1 MEIIDRAIICGLIIS
16 VPLLVTSASRL
27 IPFFQNKGLIDDDI
41 WPEFMMTAIPF
52 ITFIT
57 FGTTSAIRRQLPTSS
72 PKTPSSVLTKTPN
85 SITFP
90 SSFNNHDYNYDS
102 NNNYNN
108 YNDHNNDNNPSTMVT
123 STFSNRVNATTDPFI
138 NRRKQPPL
146 QLNIHQNNR
155 SGGSSSSNNNN
166 ISRVDSISK
175 RIDKNAISKRDYD
188 HSSLLARAMS
198 GKSILKLID
207 DVDDDE
213 LKERNENG
221 GSGSKSSDDN
231 NTNAT
236 FSNSNNNNGA
246 MKILTEGTT
255 FKIVDNSRQSSP
267 EAIIQIP
274 TINIT
279 KASLAINQNCQL
291 IIDRPP
297 SFYFLNDENAF
308 GKSRT
313 SSRNSGNRT
322 SIRTTSNSSQRYNSQ
337 YSDKYSLYSNDDNRN
352 SFRSTSS
359 FISYNGS
366 GNNLPST
373 PSFGPPKR
381 IQSSLRIQ
389 VNINDT
395 DNQLSSSPTSLTP
408 RTNIFNADKSKNK

>member
-1 MEIIDRAIICGLIIS
+1 
-16 VPLLVTSASRL
+16 
-27 IPFFQNKGLIDDDI
+27 
-41 WPEFMMTAIPF
+41 MTAIPF

-213 LKERNENG
+213 LKERNEKLRALLRIDDGDNNDD
-221 GSGSKSSDDN
+221 DDN
-231 NTNAT
+231 N
-236 FSNSNNNNGA
+236 S
-246 MKILTEGTT
+246 TT

-279 KASLAINQNCQL
+279 KVPNINHEDNGNQEIILGIPSNKSKLVYSSLMAPPPHLIATELVAEIAATEPVSEPPVIVANDIIHNTLINIHFIVMMITEIVLDQPPLLLAIMVVEIICQHGTK
-291 IIDRPP
+291 
-297 SFYFLNDENAF
+297 SHHELNKEYA
-308 GKSRT
+308 
-313 SSRNSGNRT
+313 
-322 SIRTTSNSSQRYNSQ
+322 RYEEEVEEIGPIE
-337 YSDKYSLYSNDDNRN
+337 DKEYWLKI
-352 SFRSTSS
+352 TWM
-359 FISYNGS
+359 
-366 GNNLPST
+366 
-373 PSFGPPKR
+373 
-381 IQSSLRIQ
+381 
-389 VNINDT
+389 
-395 DNQLSSSPTSLTP
+395 
-408 RTNIFNADKSKNK
+408 

>member
-1 MEIIDRAIICGLIIS
+1 
-16 VPLLVTSASRL
+16 
-27 IPFFQNKGLIDDDI
+27 
-41 WPEFMMTAIPF
+41 
-52 ITFIT
+52 
-57 FGTTSAIRRQLPTSS
+57 
-72 PKTPSSVLTKTPN
+72 
-85 SITFP
+85 
-90 SSFNNHDYNYDS
+90 
-102 NNNYNN
+102 
-108 YNDHNNDNNPSTMVT
+108 MVT

-166 ISRVDSISK
+166 ISRVDSTSK

-207 DVDDDE
+207 DMDDE
-213 LKERNENG
+213 LKERNEKLRALLRIDDSDNNDD
-221 GSGSKSSDDN
+221 DDN
-231 NTNAT
+231 N
-236 FSNSNNNNGA
+236 S
-246 MKILTEGTT
+246 TT

-279 KASLAINQNCQL
+279 KVPDINHEDQEIILAELVAEIAATE
-291 IIDRPP
+291 PV
-297 SFYFLNDENAF
+297 ND
-308 GKSRT
+308 GS
-313 SSRNSGNRT
+313 
-322 SIRTTSNSSQRYNSQ
+322 
-337 YSDKYSLYSNDDNRN
+337 RN

-395 DNQLSSSPTSLTP
+395 DSQLSSTPTSLTP
-408 RTNIFNADKSKNK
+408 RTNTFNADKSKNK

>member
-213 LKERNENG
+213 LKERNEKLRALLRIDDGDNNDD
-221 GSGSKSSDDN
+221 DDN
-231 NTNAT
+231 N
-236 FSNSNNNNGA
+236 S
-246 MKILTEGTT
+246 TT

-279 KASLAINQNCQL
+279 KVPNINHEDNGNQEIILGIPSNKSKLVYSSLMAPPPHLIATELVAEIAATEPVSEPPVIVANDIIHNTLINIHFIVMMITEIVLDQPPLLLAIMVVE
-291 IIDRPP
+291 IICRQRLLLDLLKESNPVLE
-297 SFYFLNDENAF
+297 FKL
-308 GKSRT
+308 T
-313 SSRNSGNRT
+313 LM
-322 SIRTTSNSSQRYNSQ
+322 ILTTNFHRHQH
-337 YSDKYSLYSNDDNRN
+337 L
-352 SFRSTSS
+352 
-359 FISYNGS
+359 
-366 GNNLPST
+366 
-373 PSFGPPKR
+373 
-381 IQSSLRIQ
+381 
-389 VNINDT
+389 
-395 DNQLSSSPTSLTP
+395 
-408 RTNIFNADKSKNK
+408 

>member
-1 MEIIDRAIICGLIIS
+1 M
-16 VPLLVTSASRL
+16 THTASRL
-27 IPFFQNKGLIDDDI
+27 IPFFQNKGLIYDDI

-57 FGTTSAIRRQLPTSS
+57 FGTTSAIRR
-72 PKTPSSVLTKTPN
+72 
-85 SITFP
+85 
-90 SSFNNHDYNYDS
+90 H

-108 YNDHNNDNNPSTMVT
+108 YNNHNNDNNPSTMVT

-166 ISRVDSISK
+166 ISRVDSTSK

-207 DVDDDE
+207 DMDDE
-213 LKERNENG
+213 LKERNEKLRALLRIDDSDNNDD
-221 GSGSKSSDDN
+221 DDN
-231 NTNAT
+231 N
-236 FSNSNNNNGA
+236 S
-246 MKILTEGTT
+246 TT

-279 KASLAINQNCQL
+279 KVPDINHEDQEIILAELVAEIAATEPVSELSVIVANDIIHNTLINIHFIVMMVAEIVLDQPPLLLAIMVVE
-291 IIDRPP
+291 IICRQRLLLD
-297 SFYFLNDENAF
+297 LLKE
-308 GKSRT
+308 
-313 SSRNSGNRT
+313 
-322 SIRTTSNSSQRYNSQ
+322 SNPVLEF
-337 YSDKYSLYSNDDNRN
+337 K
-352 SFRSTSS
+352 
-359 FISYNGS
+359 
-366 GNNLPST
+366 
-373 PSFGPPKR
+373 
-381 IQSSLRIQ
+381 
-389 VNINDT
+389 
-395 DNQLSSSPTSLTP
+395 LTLMILTANFH
-408 RTNIFNADKSKNK
+408 RHQHL

>member
-1 MEIIDRAIICGLIIS
+1 
-16 VPLLVTSASRL
+16 
-27 IPFFQNKGLIDDDI
+27 LIDDDI

-221 GSGSKSSDDN
+221 SKSSDDN

-279 KASLAINQNCQL
+279 KVPNINHEDNGNQEIILGIPSNKSKLVYSSLMAPPPHLIATELVAEIAATEPVSEPPVIVANDIIHNTLINIHFIVMMITEIVLDQPPLLLAIME
-291 IIDRPP
+291 
-297 SFYFLNDENAF
+297 YA
-308 GKSRT
+308 
-313 SSRNSGNRT
+313 
-322 SIRTTSNSSQRYNSQ
+322 RYEEEVEEIGPIE
-337 YSDKYSLYSNDDNRN
+337 DKEYWLKI
-352 SFRSTSS
+352 TWM
-359 FISYNGS
+359 
-366 GNNLPST
+366 
-373 PSFGPPKR
+373 
-381 IQSSLRIQ
+381 
-389 VNINDT
+389 
-395 DNQLSSSPTSLTP
+395 
-408 RTNIFNADKSKNK
+408 